1 MLLMPSSILLRLAGL
16 AAVLGGVLFVLVSI
30 GDVVLLSLAP
40 GPEGFSDAA
49 LILFFIQPASA
60 LLGGVLLAL
69 GLIGLYIYQSEAT
82 DHVGLIGFLM
92 AFLGTTLMQG
102 IVWAALL
109 AYLGWALFGVA
120 TLQAGFYPRIAA
132 ILLIIGAATSGVA
145 TAYTMV
151 GFGGSSLVYTGSG
164 AGIILN
170 AAIAWL
176 GFILFK
182 RRNDAGVQHPTQA
195 SSSTLLQ
202 SGGLAAALGG
212 TLVTVFDLLLLVS
225 TSLASGPGG
234 FGGAANRTLFI
245 VSLLA
250 QLSQA
255 LLALGLVGLYVRQ
268 SEAAGIIG
276 LISFLMAFPGMVLG
290 LGIEDV
296 PGWAAPLAYL
306 GLALFGVVTLQA
318 SIYPRTA
325 AILLI
330 ISAAIAGLFSPLIIT
345 LTIGLDSSLAYVGAS
360 AVIIFNVVITWL
372 GYILFKEEGEEAS
385 QTTRM
390 S

>member
-1 MLLMPSSILLRLAGL
+1 MPSSTLLRWAGL
-16 AAVLGGVLFVLVSI
+16 AAVLGGVLFVLVNI
-30 GDVVLLSLAP
+30 GDVVLLFLAP
-40 GPEGFSDAA
+40 GPSGFSDAA
-49 LILFFIQPASA
+49 LILFSIQPASA
-60 LLGGVLLAL
+60 LLGGVLLGL
-69 GLIGLYIYQSEAT
+69 GLVGLYIYQSQAT
-82 DHVGLIGFLM
+82 DTVGLIGFLM

-109 AYLGWALFGVA
+109 AYLGLALFGVA
-120 TLQAGFYPRIAA
+120 TLQAGVYPRIAA
-132 ILLIIGAATSGVA
+132 TLLIIGAAISGVA
-145 TAYTMV
+145 SAYTTV
-151 GFGGSSLVYTGSG
+151 GFGGSILVYTGSG
-164 AGIILN
+164 AGIILD
-170 AAIAWL
+170 AAIVWL
-176 GFILFK
+176 GFSLFK
-182 RRNDAGVQHPTQA
+182 KRDEEVQRSTQA
-195 SSSTLLQ
+195 SSSALLR
-202 SGGLAAALGG
+202 SGGLAAVLGG
-212 TLVTVFDLLLLVS
+212 TMVTVFDLVLLVS

-276 LISFLMAFPGMVLG
+276 LISFLMAFPGMILG

-306 GLALFGVVTLQA
+306 SLALFGVATLQA
-318 SIYPRTA
+318 GIYPRTA
-325 AILLI
+325 ATLLI
-330 ISAAIAGLFSPLIIT
+330 ISAVIAGLFSPLIIA
-345 LTIGLDSSLAYVGAS
+345 LVIGLGSSLAYIGAS

-372 GYILFKEEGEEAS
+372 GYVLFKQEGEEAS
-385 QTTRM
+385 QTTQM